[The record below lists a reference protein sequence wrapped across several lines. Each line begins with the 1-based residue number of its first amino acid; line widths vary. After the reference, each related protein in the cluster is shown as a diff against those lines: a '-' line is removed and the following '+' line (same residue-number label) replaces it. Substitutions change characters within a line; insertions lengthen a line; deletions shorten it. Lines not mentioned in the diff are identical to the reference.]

1 MCASTRLLPTL
12 DSVTDAPSSTHPPGR
27 AAALARV
34 RRLAREPA
42 SWGVF
47 LGFWGVVALA
57 WQGLA
62 ATAPPDFRTTSLLVA
77 TADAASWAL
86 LCLCGFLLAAAVPL
100 EPDRP
105 GRACALVLPAGVV
118 LVVARVLAFGEVQV
132 RLGLGRVPLAVQLAI
147 ALGAHLL
154 SFLSFVAAGYAILYA
169 IGFRERQLAL
179 ARSEAEVA
187 RARFQA
193 LRSRLHPGF
202 LLDAFQ
208 GVSVLLRRDVRA
220 ADRMLL
226 DLSELLR
233 RTLRNTTVE
242 EIPLRQELDYIGRY
256 LELVRARSG
265 GGPRVSLDA
274 TPEALEAPVPPGVL
288 FRVLEAGVRSAD
300 GAVSGTVAAVRAR
313 VENGVLRLRVRD
325 DVAAGM
331 DARRA
336 HPEWEE
342 VALLGAVLEQRF
354 GPPAGWTFAD
364 AAGGGIRG
372 ELVLPLAREPAA

>member
-1 MCASTRLLPTL
+1 
-12 DSVTDAPSSTHPPGR
+12 
-27 AAALARV
+27 
-34 RRLAREPA
+34 
-42 SWGVF
+42 VF

-57 WQGLA
+57 WLLLA
-62 ATAPPDFRTTSLLVA
+62 ATAPPGFRNTALLVA
-77 TADAASWAL
+77 AADAASWAL

-100 EPDRP
+100 RPDRP
-105 GRACALVLPAGVV
+105 ARAWGLVLPAGVV

-132 RLGLGRVPLAVQLAI
+132 LLGRPRLPLAAQLAN

-179 ARSEAEVA
+179 ARTGAEVA

-202 LLDAFQ
+202 LLDAFD

-226 DLSELLR
+226 ELSELLR

-242 EIPLRQELDYIGRY
+242 EIPLRQELDYVGRY

-265 GGPRVSLDA
+265 AGPRVSLDA

-288 FRVLEAGVRSAD
+288 FRVLEAGLRSAD
-300 GAVSGTVAAVRAR
+300 GAVSGTVAEVRAR
-313 VENGVLRLRVRD
+313 VEDGVLRLRVRD
-325 DVAAGM
+325 DVAAGV

-354 GPPAGWTFAD
+354 GRPAGWTFED

-372 ELVLPLAREPAA
+372 ELVVPLAREPAA

>member
-1 MCASTRLLPTL
+1 MTE
-12 DSVTDAPSSTHPPGR
+12 APSPPPLPGR
-27 AAALARV
+27 AADLARV

-57 WQGLA
+57 WLLLA
-62 ATAPPDFRTTSLLVA
+62 ATAPPGFRNTALLVA
-77 TADAASWAL
+77 AADAASWAL

-100 EPDRP
+100 RPDRP
-105 GRACALVLPAGVV
+105 ARAWGLVLPAGVV

-132 RLGLGRVPLAVQLAI
+132 LLGRPRLPLAAQLAN

-179 ARSEAEVA
+179 ARTGAEVA

-202 LLDAFQ
+202 LLDAFD

-226 DLSELLR
+226 ELSELLR

-242 EIPLRQELDYIGRY
+242 EIPLRQELDYVGRY

-265 GGPRVSLDA
+265 AGPRVSLDA

-288 FRVLEAGVRSAD
+288 FRVLEAGLRSAD
-300 GAVSGTVAAVRAR
+300 GAVSGTVAEVRAR
-313 VENGVLRLRVRD
+313 VEDGVLRLRVRD
-325 DVAAGM
+325 DVAAGV

-354 GPPAGWTFAD
+354 GRPAGWTFED

-372 ELVLPLAREPAA
+372 ELVVPLAREPAA